1 MHCPSELRLSPTLP
15 VARQRVYTEIGN
27 IENQNQY
34 AIFMYAKNAFFV
46 STKSLVIVNDFTAN
60 QFAILWENMYLK

>member
-1 MHCPSELRLSPTLP
+1 M
-15 VARQRVYTEIGN
+15 YTEIGN

-46 STKSLVIVNDFTAN
+46 STKSLVIKNDFTPN